1 MPDARFPSSYSG
13 IKNIAFGREGQA
25 AQAID
30 QSSPLP
36 VRVLPRPSP
45 TNRSGV
51 VGFVPVANA
60 TDIAAFLATY
70 YGRVGY
76 VEKITI
82 SGTATSV
89 GVLDVLL
96 QRSPNGGGGTSAAQV
111 NARLDLRDR
120 APTIGFYTYSANRS
134 SGGNGIDNS
143 RPLLAAGKL
152 FLGTAAVPCTPLCF
166 SFEGPKRPAIR
177 DLTEWIVLNLNGQPI
192 PAGCSLDIYVEWS
205 EEPLSPV
212 QFAGDSTVSNA
223 TTLWEQ
229 LGNSGRLT
237 SAANIAN
244 SGSNGARMLDALL
257 NLNAINYPL
266 VGPNGIL
273 QRLNAMPGALVLSYG
288 LNDFRLGA
296 ATRNELIS
304 MLDAAIHATLN
315 GTTVGAVY
323 VSPLGAGTSFTW
335 PTTVVANPDARI
347 ILWGPNSLTTDGNAS
362 AFVTLTGR
370 FAAMT
375 LPQAAQTITD
385 DLFAA
390 YDAFAADP
398 RVYRVVQKQDIFGR
412 TATTLAASGLMT
424 DILHPNARGQILS
437 ARQIAPHLLDAVAA
451 SQLQVI

>member
-1 MPDARFPSSYSG
+1 M
-13 IKNIAFGREGQA
+13 
-25 AQAID
+25 
-30 QSSPLP
+30 
-36 VRVLPRPSP
+36 
-45 TNRSGV
+45 
-51 VGFVPVANA
+51 
-60 TDIAAFLATY
+60 
-70 YGRVGY
+70 
-76 VEKITI
+76 
-82 SGTATSV
+82 
-89 GVLDVLL
+89 
-96 QRSPNGGGGTSAAQV
+96 
-111 NARLDLRDR
+111 
-120 APTIGFYTYSANRS
+120 
-134 SGGNGIDNS
+134 
-143 RPLLAAGKL
+143 LAAGKL

-296 ATRNELIS
+296 VTRNELIS

-315 GTTVGAVY
+315 GTTVGTVY

-335 PTTVVANPDARI
+335 STTVVANPDARI

-412 TATTLAASGLMT
+412 TATTVAASGLMT